1 MGYRRGK
8 RPWPH
13 LVALAACF
21 LAVPASALHARGPQ
35 RADSAP
41 AGATYEGHG
50 ATASAAEPARPVAPL
65 LARGSPTGPSGAAN
79 QNDVRKA
86 AAGIQGSADTTE
98 GSAAAQEVDLA
109 AGAGFTDAEDRQ
121 LEVALDGSPRAF
133 STYLLSHYSTLM
145 RLGGS
150 GLSNLWA
157 TLFLDDDGLS
167 ARDPSDAPEGKVQ
180 DGTVAKEGKVED
192 VNGGNEVKGPD
203 DKEGKGKDTTGAKV
217 KAKRR
222 PKQRLILG
230 LPKLAWALIADV
242 LAMLAFVACIPF
254 VLTVAKRRRNTNPT
268 AA

>member
-1 MGYRRGK
+1 M
-8 RPWPH
+8 
-13 LVALAACF
+13 
-21 LAVPASALHARGPQ
+21 
-35 RADSAP
+35 
-41 AGATYEGHG
+41 
-50 ATASAAEPARPVAPL
+50 
-65 LARGSPTGPSGAAN
+65 GPSGAAN
-79 QNDVRKA
+79 QTDVRKV
-86 AAGIQGSADTTE
+86 AAGIQGSADITE

-167 ARDPSDAPEGKVQ
+167 GRDPSDEADEAEGKGQ
-180 DGTVAKEGKVED
+180 DGKVGKEGKVGD
-192 VNGGNEVKGPD
+192 TKGGNEVKGAG

-230 LPKLAWALIADV
+230 LPKLAWALIADL
-242 LAMLAFVACIPF
+242 LAMLAFVACIPL
-254 VLTVAKRRRNTNPT
+254 VLTVAKRRRNSTSS